1 MKNRMSMKMMTVI
14 LSVVLLVAATVGVT
28 VAFLVD
34 KTPST
39 DKTFVPVYVSCKV
52 QETMDRTTNT
62 KTDVAVQNTCDIPAY
77 VRVAIVVT
85 WVSEESGSTYGGAPV
100 DGRDYVASFS
110 DNGWIKGTD
119 GFYYCTSPVAA
130 EAVTPVLLRSIAPVD
145 GKAPEGYVLSVQV
158 VASAIQAEPAEAVT
172 SAWKTVTV
180 HNDGT
185 IVPQ

>member
-1 MKNRMSMKMMTVI
+1 MKKIMSIKTI
-14 LSVVLLVAATVGVT
+14 IIALSAVLLLAATVGVT

-39 DKTFVPVYVSCKV
+39 DTTFVPVYVSCKI
-52 QETMDRTTNT
+52 QETFDSVTNT
-62 KTDVAVQNTCDIPAY
+62 KTNVAVKNTGDIPAY
-77 VRVAIVVT
+77 VRATVVVT

-100 DGRDYVASFS
+100 DGRDYIASFS
-110 DNGWIKGTD
+110 DSGWKKGTD

-130 EAVTPVLLRSIAPVD
+130 EGATPILLSSIAPVD
-145 GKAPEGYVLSVQV
+145 GKAPEGYVLSVQI

-180 HNDGT
+180 NNDGT